1 MKAGPS
7 DQPHRQTS
15 ATPARSMR
23 GQSAGKKVAAFF
35 DLDKTIIAKSSA
47 FAYGRQFLDNG
58 LISPGV
64 AAHLAVAQAAYRLVG
79 HSNDQMDSTRDNLAS
94 MVRGWDVQQVSDI
107 VETTLHEVVS
117 PAIYMEAR
125 ELIALHEAAGHDV
138 IIVSASAAQLVAP
151 IARELGIR
159 DAVTTTLGVQDGRF
173 TGEVLFYCKGE
184 RKAQA
189 IRDLAANRGYNL
201 EASFAYS
208 DSATD
213 IPMLEVVG
221 NAVAVNPDRALKR
234 YAKKHGWTIRSF
246 KNPVPLFTVPSRRR
260 VGAWA
265 AGLVAVAVVGGWL
278 LGASGPGRMTAPART
293 AELCRRLP
301 RRLRSTIEGLI
312 PPM

>member
-1 MKAGPS
+1 
-7 DQPHRQTS
+7 
-15 ATPARSMR
+15 MR

-117 PAIYMEAR
+117 PAIYME
-125 ELIALHEAAGHDV
+125 
-138 IIVSASAAQLVAP
+138 
-151 IARELGIR
+151 ARELGIR

-265 AGLVAVAVVGGWL
+265 VCLLAAAVVGGWL
-278 LGASGPGRMTAPART
+278 LGASGPGRMTTPATT

-301 RRLRSTIEGLI
+301 RRLRSTMKGLI